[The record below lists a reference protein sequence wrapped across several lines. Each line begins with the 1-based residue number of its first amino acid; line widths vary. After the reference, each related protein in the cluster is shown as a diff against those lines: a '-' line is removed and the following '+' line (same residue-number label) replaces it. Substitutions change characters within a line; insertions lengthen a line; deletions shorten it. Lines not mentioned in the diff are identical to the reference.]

1 LQRLRSRRRRRR
13 SRFGRALFEGPVV
26 KGGEGGHFAPRS
38 DCGQHAVVVLNTVN
52 VVVTMIVV
60 VVVVGLLVI
69 ELRMMVIADR
79 IFGRSFRVSRVH
91 GVTEVRW
98 SVSAVSWTGRVIV
111 MMIVMKMVVRC
122 RGYQSDRRR
131 CLSVFV
137 VVIID
142 VAIAAVVVV
151 VVVIA
156 VDVVVRR
163 RIIGTVSVVHRLV
176 DDATATTDTTTADA
190 TVVVVFVIRGN
201 IYLFGRFGR
210 GVTLL
215 DELSVQMLLG
225 HQRSERAVLAAAQTP
240 GHRGRTGRTADT
252 VWSTDRAT
260 DRPCDGRHNGR
271 RGRTRRRTAAAARH
285 G

>member
-1 LQRLRSRRRRRR
+1 LRSRRRSRSR

-38 DCGQHAVVVLNTVN
+38 DCGQHAVVVLNAVN
-52 VVVTMIVV
+52 VVVTMVVV

-69 ELRMMVIADR
+69 EVRVMVIVDR
-79 IFGRSFRVSRVH
+79 IFSRSFLVGRVH
-91 GVTEVRW
+91 DVAEVRW
-98 SVSAVSWTGRVIV
+98 SVGAESWTRRVIA
-111 MMIVMKMVVRC
+111 MMIVMKMVRC
-122 RGYQSDRRR
+122 MGRQSDRRR
-131 CLSVFV
+131 CLSAVD

-151 VVVIA
+151 AVVIA

-176 DDATATTDTTTADA
+176 DDATAADTTAADA
-190 TVVVVFVIRGN
+190 VVLVVRCHV
-201 IYLFGRFGR
+201 YLFGRFGR

-215 DELSVQMLLG
+215 DELSVQVLLG

-240 GHRGRTGRTADT
+240 GHRGRTGRTADA
-252 VWSTDRAT
+252 VRSTDRAAT
-260 DRPCDGRHNGR
+260 DRPCDGRHDWR